1 MTVQQKRTLTFTVT
15 ASLLGLL
22 AWAAITG
29 AARQVVL
36 RSEYEMH
43 IQAETQR
50 IDEVRGIALDI
61 LCKDQPAHRRCR

>member
-43 IQAETQR
+43 IQTETQR
-50 IDEVRGIALDI
+50 IEEVRGIALDI

>member
-43 IQAETQR
+43 IQAKEAAV
-50 IDEVRGIALDI
+50 EELRGIALDH
-61 LCKDQPAHRRCR
+61 LCTDHPDNRRCR